1 MSVPVVPIEFYVY
14 KIMKENETTGKTL
27 YSKHEL
33 LNFANKALKKTSEMH
48 NADYWAITQNEYATE
63 IDEAL
68 LKICDVTTNYY
79 EINENK
85 LKNGGMQ
92 WARKVIGLMPYSF
105 LKGAVHVLDEELK
118 EQEKIKGNLC
128 V

>member
-14 KIMKENETTGKTL
+14 KMMKENEITGRTF
-27 YSKHEL
+27 YSKQEL
-33 LNFANKALKKTSEMH
+33 LNFANKTLKKASEMH
-48 NADYWAITQNEYATE
+48 NADYWAITQNEYAEE
-63 IDEAL
+63 IDESL

-105 LKGAVHVLDEELK
+105 LKGAVQVLDEELK
-118 EQEKIKGNLC
+118 EKTGGITC
-128 V
+128 D